1 MSQRVEGY
9 QHSALSG
16 AGFTYTTSK
25 PWLLVYVETAT
36 HSNSSWAEINKTAN
50 VSDAEITSRLK
61 STALYHTL
69 CTILPRSKREHMPNG
84 FESSPDVALAVPS
97 LSDIAARWSGLPSD
111 DVEDIMEDYCL
122 ERDQLGE
129 LELEDVYVRVR
140 ELASQDSAWQ

>member
-1 MSQRVEGY
+1 
-9 QHSALSG
+9 
-16 AGFTYTTSK
+16 
-25 PWLLVYVETAT
+25 
-36 HSNSSWAEINKTAN
+36 
-50 VSDAEITSRLK
+50 
-61 STALYHTL
+61 
-69 CTILPRSKREHMPNG
+69 MPTG

-111 DVEDIMEDYCL
+111 QIEAIAEDYCL